1 MHIQDPDQKSWIQR
15 KVEGA
20 PWRTAFG
27 PQEKRRILQQ
37 LTEAEGFEVFC
48 QKRYVTTKRFGL
60 EGGEVTIPALH
71 AVIETVAAQ
80 GVVEVAIGMPHRGRL
95 NTLVNIVQKPFTA
108 VFSEFGG
115 ESFKPDDVQ
124 GSGDVKY
131 HLGTSTDVEIAGHKV
146 HVSLQPNPSHL
157 EAVNPVVVG
166 KVRARQDTAG
176 DTQRRSS
183 VMAILMHGDA
193 AFAGQGLVYETL
205 AMSQLIGYR
214 TGGTIHLIVNNQI
227 GFTTVPAH
235 AYSGLYCTDVAK
247 SIQAP
252 ILHVNGDDPEAV
264 MFCARMAAEFRMRF
278 AADIVLDIVCYRRHG
293 HNETDEPAF
302 TQPVMYRAI
311 GSKKTTR
318 TLYAE
323 RLAAEA
329 VVPADEAQAMWDE
342 FQAAMEAANQA
353 AQAYKPNKADWLEG
367 HWSGFHPPEPEF
379 EREEESTAVP
389 EATLKQIG
397 MALSRVPAGF
407 EVHPRIARQLEAK
420 QAMLDSGQ
428 GIDWATG
435 EALAFGS
442 LLLEGSRV
450 RLSGEDTQRGTFS
463 QRHAVLI
470 DQTNQH
476 EYIPLNNIGPDQAK
490 IEIYNSLLSEAGVLG
505 FEYGYSLAD
514 PRTLVL
520 WEAQFGDFA
529 NGAQPIIDQ
538 FIASGETKWLRMS
551 GVTLLL
557 PHGYEGQGPEHS
569 SARIER
575 YLQLCAER
583 NMWVCNPTTPASYF
597 HALRRQ
603 LHRNFRKPAI
613 IFTPK
618 SLLRH
623 KLAVSPL
630 SELSEGRFRFVIPE
644 IDEIVPPE
652 QVRRVVICSGKVYY
666 DLLTERRQ
674 HQENDV
680 AIIRLEQF
688 YPFPENTL
696 GRILTPYT
704 NADVVWCQEEPEN
717 MGGWNFVDRRLEKVL
732 GRIEGK
738 ARRPQLR
745 RTRGRGQPGHRPG
758 PRACARAGDAGRRG
772 TGHRLSRDRE
782 NQSMATE
789 IKVPTLG
796 ESVTSATVARWMKHE
811 GDSVAADEPLVE
823 LETDKV
829 TVEVSAP
836 SAGVLGSIVAPE
848 GSEVPVGAL
857 LAMLEAGAGA
867 SSAPAKPVAAPRPTP
882 AAAAPFAQPTATAA
896 PAPTPRA
903 AANPPAGVHPPP
915 RPLGP
920 VARPASPPQQQM
932 MPAAAKLIEEQ
943 HLTPEQIGAGTG
955 KDGRITKGDVLEFL
969 NRPAPA
975 PTPAPAAKPPRHDEP
990 REERVRMTRLR
1001 RTIAARLKEAQ
1012 NTAAML
1018 TTFNEVDMTAVM
1030 ALRTEYR
1037 EAFEKKHAGA
1047 RLGFMSFFVKA
1058 CVAGLKEFP
1067 AVNAEIDG
1075 DDIVYKNFVHMGI
1088 AVGGPAGLVVPVIRD
1103 VDAMDFADDRTHH
1116 RRFRPPRARWC
1127 AEA

>member
-1 MHIQDPDQKSWIQR
+1 MAGVDILASALSGANAAFLGEQYARWAANPQSVDPTFAELFSALNDDARSVLEEATGASWAPRHIEPEADEPSRPTAGPTARSNVLLSSEQIRAATIASLRALMLIRSYRVRGHLEARLDPLGLQIPKPHAELDPRSYGFTDSDLDKPIFIDNVLGRETATLREIVTILRETYCGPIGVEFMHIQDPDQKSWIQR

-20 PWRTAFG
+20 PWRTAFDA
-27 PQEKRRILQQ
+27 PAKRTILTQ
-37 LTEAEGFEVFC
+37 LTEAEGFEAFC

-71 AVIETVAAQ
+71 AIIETVAAA
-80 GVVEVAIGMPHRGRL
+80 GVQEIAIGMPHRGRL
-95 NTLVNIVQKPFTA
+95 NTLVNIVKKPLTA

-131 HLGTSTDVEIAGHKV
+131 HLGTSTDIEVAGHSV
-146 HVSLQPNPSHL
+146 HLSLQPNPSHL
-157 EAVNPVVVG
+157 EAVDPVVIG
-166 KVRARQDTAG
+166 KVRARQDQAG

-183 VMAILMHGDA
+183 VMAVLMHGDA

-214 TGGTIHLIVNNQI
+214 TGGTVHLVVNNQI

-235 AYSGLYCTDVAK
+235 AFSGLYCTDVAK

-264 MFCARMAAEFRMRF
+264 IFCARMAAEFRMRF

-302 TQPVMYRAI
+302 TQPLMYRAI
-311 GSKKTTR
+311 AATKTTL

-323 RLAAEA
+323 QLAAEG
-329 VVPADEAQAMWDE
+329 VVPAAEAQVMWDE

-367 HWSGFHPPEPEF
+367 RWTGFHPPEPEF
-379 EREEESTAVP
+379 ERYEETTAVP
-389 EATLKQIG
+389 ETTLRQIG
-397 MALSRVPAGF
+397 LALSRVPAGF
-407 EVHPRIARQLEAK
+407 DVHPRIARQLEAK
-420 QAMLDSGQ
+420 QAMLDAGQ

-476 EYIPLNNIGPDQAK
+476 EYIPLNNIAPEQAK

-529 NGAQPIIDQ
+529 NGAQMIIDQ

-583 NMWVCNPTTPASYF
+583 NMWVCNPTTPANYF

-623 KLAVSPL
+623 KLAVSSL
-630 SELSEGRFRFVIPE
+630 AEMTEGRFRFVIPE
-644 IDEIVPPE
+644 IDAIDPPE
-652 QVRRVVICSGKVYY
+652 KVRRVVICCGKVYY
-666 DLLTERRQ
+666 DLLTERRA
-674 HQENDV
+674 HGENDV
-680 AIIRLEQF
+680 AIVRLEQL

-696 GRILTPYT
+696 GRVLAPYE

-717 MGGWNFVDRRLEKVL
+717 MGAWSFVDRRLEKVISRL
-732 GRIEGK
+732 EGRV
-738 ARRPQLR
+738 RRPQY
-745 RTRGRGQPGHRPG
+745 
-758 PRACARAGDAGRRG
+758 AGRDAAASPA
-772 TGHRLSRDRE
+772 TGQARVHAR
-782 NQSMATE
+782 QQAT
-789 IKVPTLG
+789 L
-796 ESVTSATVARWMKHE
+796 
-811 GDSVAADEPLVE
+811 VAA
-823 LETDKV
+823 
-829 TVEVSAP
+829 A
-836 SAGVLGSIVAPE
+836 LG
-848 GSEVPVGAL
+848 
-857 LAMLEAGAGA
+857 
-867 SSAPAKPVAAPRPTP
+867 
-882 AAAAPFAQPTATAA
+882 
-896 PAPTPRA
+896 
-903 AANPPAGVHPPP
+903 
-915 RPLGP
+915 
-920 VARPASPPQQQM
+920 
-932 MPAAAKLIEEQ
+932 
-943 HLTPEQIGAGTG
+943 IG
-955 KDGRITKGDVLEFL
+955 
-969 NRPAPA
+969 
-975 PTPAPAAKPPRHDEP
+975 
-990 REERVRMTRLR
+990 
-1001 RTIAARLKEAQ
+1001 
-1012 NTAAML
+1012 
-1018 TTFNEVDMTAVM
+1018 
-1030 ALRTEYR
+1030 
-1037 EAFEKKHAGA
+1037 
-1047 RLGFMSFFVKA
+1047 
-1058 CVAGLKEFP
+1058 
-1067 AVNAEIDG
+1067 
-1075 DDIVYKNFVHMGI
+1075 
-1088 AVGGPAGLVVPVIRD
+1088 
-1103 VDAMDFADDRTHH
+1103 
-1116 RRFRPPRARWC
+1116 
-1127 AEA
+1127 